1 MDLGWGHVVRRG
13 EVKSVRKAI
22 VAGSCGGLALAILG
36 MNQVA
41 AAHIRLTAPTSR
53 HPIPANEDN
62 SFLKDGPCGGL
73 GDSRTIDPARIST
86 FAPGE
91 VITIEWHETIHHASH
106 YRIAFDADGQDDFVN
121 PMGEDDIVEPPVL
134 PILLDG
140 IPDKSNGEDS
150 FSVQV
155 TLPTTPCDNCTIQ
168 LMQYMYDRDDPFY
181 YQCADIVIAG
191 DPFEP
196 PTGSGGTTG
205 TGGTS
210 SGTGGALSASTGG
223 GSDQGVPPSSGGTGF
238 EQPGEATGGSL
249 NQGEPGGLDSESA
262 EAAGC
267 TVGRRGGPL
276 RNRAAGILF
285 ALSAAVVLRRRSRAG
300 SLR

>member
-1 MDLGWGHVVRRG
+1 MRRG
-13 EVKSVRKAI
+13 ELKSLRRAI
-22 VAGSCGGLALAILG
+22 VAGACGGLALAILG

-41 AAHIRLTAPTSR
+41 EAHIRLTAPTSR
-53 HPIPANEDN
+53 HPLPANEDS

-73 GDSRTIDPARIST
+73 GDSRTTDPTRIST

-106 YRIAFDADGQDDFVN
+106 YRIALDVDGQDDFVN

-155 TLPTTPCDNCTIQ
+155 TLPLTPCDNCTIQ

-191 DPFEP
+191 EPVEP
-196 PTGSGGTTG
+196 PTGSGGASATGGTSNG
-205 TGGTS
+205 TGGTL
-210 SGTGGALSASTGG
+210 SGSTGG
-223 GSDQGVPPSSGGTGF
+223 GSGLGEAPHSGGTGPG
-238 EQPGEATGGSL
+238 QPGVATGGSL
-249 NQGEPGGLDSESA
+249 NQGELGGPDSDSA

-267 TVGRRGGPL
+267 AVARRGGPL
-276 RNRAAGILF
+276 RMSFAGILF
-285 ALSAAVVLRRRSRAG
+285 AFSGAVIRRRRRRTG
-300 SLR
+300 SLH